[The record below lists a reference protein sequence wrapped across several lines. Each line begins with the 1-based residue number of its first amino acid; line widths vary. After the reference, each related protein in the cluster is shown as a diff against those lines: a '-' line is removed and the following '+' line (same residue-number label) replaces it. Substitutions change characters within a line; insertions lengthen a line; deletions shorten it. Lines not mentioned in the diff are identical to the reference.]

1 MPGANVAYSWDD
13 LVNQAGVSEALDV
26 PHRWTTGCPRL
37 GKWTLEARESLKSG
51 GKVDLRQA
59 PSSVQ
64 VVYTENLAQR
74 NLDYRLHPSDR
85 KPIDAFEKRQ
95 SSLLVLTRHN
105 DTARAL
111 RSFFNR
117 RILLWEGY
125 TRSALEGLID
135 GVQADHTPEFIAA
148 GIVTFMGAVSTGFS
162 PTAFGD
168 RFQREVR
175 GRCTSRATGKPATL
189 QGLARLVIDE
199 PNHHGV
205 AKMLKRLHE
214 LVQTD
219 PAFKDIKF
227 DCHKEFWDAV
237 RLARF

>member
-1 MPGANVAYSWDD
+1 
-13 LVNQAGVSEALDV
+13 
-26 PHRWTTGCPRL
+26 
-37 GKWTLEARESLKSG
+37 
-51 GKVDLRQA
+51 
-59 PSSVQ
+59 
-64 VVYTENLAQR
+64 
-74 NLDYRLHPSDR
+74 
-85 KPIDAFEKRQ
+85 
-95 SSLLVLTRHN
+95 LTRHN

-125 TRSALEGLID
+125 TRSALEELID
-135 GVQADHTPEFIAA
+135 GMQADQTPESIAA

-189 QGLARLVIDE
+189 QGLASLVIGE

-205 AKMLKRLHE
+205 AKMLERLHE
-214 LVQTD
+214 LVETD
-219 PAFKDIKF
+219 PVFKDIKL

-237 RLARF
+237 RLGDFETPEIGLADLAHRRAYSRPKPPARAISTVHKAKGLECDSVILVPCDLKTFPDKPDARCLLYVALSRAKKELMLVVSHSNPSPLLII